1 MPIDHAFLDELTART
16 DIVELVSHYVSLKR
30 QGANYFGLCPFH
42 NEKSP
47 SFSVSPDKQIYH
59 CFGCGAGGGVINFVM
74 RAEGLEFRDAVQFL
88 ADRCGMKVPQDKADP
103 RAARRRERLLAL
115 MKDAARF
122 YYDTLWM
129 PEYTPMQ
136 RYFAGRGLTRK
147 TMNRFG
153 LGYAPDSFHAT
164 MDAMQKKGY
173 TKEELVDAGLAVR
186 SEKGAVYDKFRGRVM
201 FPIIDVRG
209 QVIAFGGRVMD
220 YSKPKYLNSPDTRI
234 FHKGRNLFALNLA
247 KKTHKDYFILAE
259 GYMDVIAL
267 HQAGFDSAVA
277 SLGTALTDEQARLI
291 ARYTKKIIISYDADG
306 AGQAAA
312 QRAIDILKKADL
324 QVNVLRIPGAKDPDE
339 FIKAKGAEAFR
350 RLIEHSEG
358 HNAYR
363 LEQIAAQFDLTEDDQ
378 RIAFVQQAARML
390 AGIQR
395 DVEREVYLG
404 RAAKM
409 AGVTVASME
418 VEVKRAMGQRQRRAR
433 SAEHRAIRA
442 VVQNAQPKDRA
453 LHYPD
458 MKAGRAEEGILGLI
472 FADPSLIGP
481 LAERLRPEDFTAP
494 VLAKIYARALELDRQ
509 GAPIA
514 VSGYEGYL
522 DDGELALL
530 SGILSRPP
538 VLERRQQA
546 LDDYI
551 KIMDERR
558 AQRML
563 ENPPAPGAEDPMITF
578 SKMKADKMG
587 GK

>member
-88 ADRCGMKVPQDKADP
+88 ADRCGLKVPQDKADP

-115 MKDAARF
+115 MRDTARF

-186 SEKGAVYDKFRGRVM
+186 SEKGAIYDKFRGRVM

-220 YSKPKYLNSPDTRI
+220 DSKPKYLNSPDTRI

-291 ARYTKKIIISYDADG
+291 ARYTKKVIISYDADG

-390 AGIQR
+390 AGISR

-409 AGVTVASME
+409 AGVTVSAME
-418 VEVKRAMGQRQRRAR
+418 VEVKRAMGQRQRRVR
-433 SAEHRAIRA
+433 SAEHRAIRS

-472 FADPSLIGP
+472 FADPALLGP

-509 GAPIA
+509 GAPVA

-563 ENPPAPGAEDPMITF
+563 ETPPAPGAEDPMITF

>member
-88 ADRCGMKVPQDKADP
+88 AGRCGMKVPQDKADP

-220 YSKPKYLNSPDTRI
+220 DSKPKYLNSPDTRI

-433 SAEHRAIRA
+433 SAEHRTIRA